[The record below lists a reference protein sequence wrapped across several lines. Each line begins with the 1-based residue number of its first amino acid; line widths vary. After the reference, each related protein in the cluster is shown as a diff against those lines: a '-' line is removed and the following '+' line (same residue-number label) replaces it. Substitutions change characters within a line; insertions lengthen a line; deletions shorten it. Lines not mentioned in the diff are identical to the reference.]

1 MDFEHK
7 KLSVW
12 LKGLFSLLKEE
23 LDGTV
28 YLPRFFNY
36 GTQVL
41 LRYTNENA
49 HKAQRSDINSTCSSS
64 TQQGDTEFVTETFN
78 SHLLNV
84 SLTPR

>member
-41 LRYTNENA
+41 LR
-49 HKAQRSDINSTCSSS
+49 
-64 TQQGDTEFVTETFN
+64 
-78 SHLLNV
+78 
-84 SLTPR
+84 